1 MRRWLI
7 RLLILGVVAGVAA
20 AVVVPVMNWWREASV
35 PRYSTAKVSRGHV
48 ETVVNS
54 TGTVKPVRTVSVGAS
69 TSGPIEKVL
78 VDYNSV
84 VYKKTPDLPATLLA
98 LIDPQVTAVATGT
111 VTLVRPATLLALID
125 PQLAQAALDRD
136 RAALKRDKAAL
147 ETQEADLKRVKALC
161 QQAKNNE
168 DRACKLV
175 AINKDYLSETD
186 MDQYKFTHI
195 TSEAQVALSEAN
207 VDQAKANVALSE
219 ANVKNS
225 ETNLGYTKIYAPE
238 DGVVIERKVDPG
250 QTVAASF
257 QTPELFTIA
266 LEMDRHMYV
275 FASVDEADI
284 GQIKSAMERNRAR
297 PEKERKRLAKFTVDA
312 YPGELF
318 EGDVYDVRQNAT
330 TTQNVVTYPVVI
342 DAPNRDR
349 KLMPSMTANISF
361 EIEAKDDVLRVP
373 IAALRFVPTPMQVR
387 PEDRHY
393 LENRP
398 SGTPEAKATPSA
410 GEKAEQTRNRQHRVV
425 WVHQDGPL
433 LRAVPVTL
441 GLIENQFAEL
451 VDGDLA
457 EDDAVVT
464 GTENANGPR

>member
-1 MRRWLI
+1 MRRWLW
-7 RLLILGVVAGVAA
+7 RLLILGIVVGIAA
-20 AVVVPVMNWWREASV
+20 AVAVPVMGWWQQNSTPKYA
-35 PRYSTAKVSRGHV
+35 TAKVSRGRV

-54 TGTVKPVRTVSVGAS
+54 TGTVKPVRIVSVGAV
-69 TSGPIEKVL
+69 TSGPIKEVL
-78 VDYNSV
+78 VDYNDPV
-84 VYKKTPDLPATLLA
+84 HKKTDYGPATLLA
-98 LIDPQVTAVATGT
+98 LGAAGAV
-111 VTLVRPATLLALID
+111 VNRPATLLALID

-136 RAALKRDKAAL
+136 NAALKRDRAAL
-147 ETQEADLKRVKALC
+147 QT
-161 QQAKNNE
+161 QQAELARVEALYHQAQKNE
-168 DRACKLV
+168 DRAGKLV

-186 MDQYKFTHI
+186 KDQYYFARLTAW
-195 TSEAQVALSEAN
+195 AQVNLSRANVAQAEAGVAQSEAN
-207 VDQAKANVALSE
+207 VT
-219 ANVKNS
+219 NS
-225 ETNLGYTKIYAPE
+225 RTNLGYTKIYAPE
-238 DGVVIERKVDPG
+238 DGVVIERKVDSG

-257 QTPELFTIA
+257 TTPEMFTIA

-284 GQIKSAMERNRAR
+284 GQIKTAMERNKAR

-318 EGDVYDVRQNAT
+318 DGYIYEIRQNAT

-342 DAPNRDR
+342 DAPNPER

-373 IAALRFVPTPMQVR
+373 VAALRFVPTPPQVR

-410 GEKAEQTRNRQHRVV
+410 SEKAEQVRNRQHRVV
-425 WVHQDGPL
+425 WVQDGPL

-451 VDGDLA
+451 VDGELA
-457 EDDAVVT
+457 EDDDVVT
-464 GTENANGPR
+464 GTDKTFGPR